1 MRSLYDCGG
10 PTAWA
15 GPPPVYSYSSLA
27 QIGKCRRQ
35 WQLRRSRFGEREG
48 FPSRPN
54 PAAAEGDIVHRTL
67 DLLHRE
73 LAVAGLPAIG
83 TEGFRRVVS
92 RVDLRARVEELV
104 REHHEEALAS
114 HPRSLGV
121 GRLRRGSQE
130 LVNKVVRLLRDSYV
144 GSEGGKES
152 TSSRDSRVDPD
163 SVALSEAL
171 RHQGVLS
178 ELELTHRDMAFK
190 GIVDLVYLDD
200 GSVVVADFKSG
211 TPRPE
216 HEKQVLFYALLWWR
230 SSGDCPS
237 RIEVRYLGDSW
248 HRAVDEDALSR
259 GEKLLSEEIA
269 SAEKALSKAPAA
281 AQLGDHCR
289 FCPVRQFCA
298 DYWEAGS
305 GQRSSDVGASFDLDV
320 KIESVFDH
328 GLEVT
333 WEEATATLV
342 AESHRVAG
350 YEAGDRLRVLG
361 ATSTDKKRV
370 FEVRPWTELFRV
382 ARGDDQANSGL
393 DSRSREASS

>member
-27 QIGKCRRQ
+27 QIGKCPRQ
-35 WQLRRSRFGEREG
+35 WQLRRSRYADREG
-48 FPSRPN
+48 FPSRPS

-104 REHHEEALAS
+104 REHEEALAS

-144 GSEGGKES
+144 GTEDGKEAP
-152 TSSRDSRVDPD
+152 SREDARVDPG
-163 SVALSEAL
+163 SIALSEAL
-171 RHQGVLS
+171 RHRGVLS
-178 ELELTHRDMAFK
+178 ELELTHPDIAFK
-190 GIVDLVYLDD
+190 GIVDLVYLDS

-211 TPRPE
+211 SPRPE
-216 HEKQVLFYALLWWR
+216 HEKQVLFYALLWWKA
-230 SSGDCPS
+230 SGVCPS
-237 RIEVRYLGDSW
+237 RIEVRYLGDCW
-248 HRAVDEDALSR
+248 HRAVEEDGLRR
-259 GEKLLSEEIA
+259 GEGLLIEKIESA
-269 SAEKALSKAPAA
+269 SKALAKAPAEA
-281 AQLGDHCR
+281 RLGDHCD
-289 FCPVRQFCA
+289 FCPVRQFCD
-298 DYWEAGS
+298 DYWEENPGR
-305 GQRSSDVGASFDLDV
+305 RSPDVGGSLDLDV
-320 KIESVFDH
+320 RVESAFDH
-328 GLEVT
+328 GLEVS
-333 WEEATATLV
+333 WQDAAATLV
-342 AESHRVAG
+342 AESHRVAD
-350 YEAGDRLRVLG
+350 YDPGDRLRVLG
-361 ATSTDKKRV
+361 AATTDKKRV

-382 ARGDDQANSGL
+382 AKGGDQARTSGL
-393 DSRSREASS
+393 NS